1 MQPICFQGEIYCGC
15 INTKRNPQS
24 IGEFLLKERVIIV
37 PLSHH
42 DQVNLLKDILSNQ
55 QTDCCGSV
63 AEYQQL
69 ERLIK
74 SLMVNTNVD
83 GNIKSILQDVYQYSQ
98 NGVNAS
104 DLEQHIQTNRGQLT
118 QWVDDIGQFS

>member
-1 MQPICFQGEIYCGC
+1 VTSVPI
-15 INTKRNPQS
+15 
-24 IGEFLLKERVIIV
+24 
-37 PLSHH
+37 SHH

-98 NGVNAS
+98 NGINTP
-104 DLEQHIQTNRGQLT
+104 DLEQHIQTNQEQLT
-118 QWVDDIGQFS
+118 QWVDDIGTLS

>member
-1 MQPICFQGEIYCGC
+1 M
-15 INTKRNPQS
+15 
-24 IGEFLLKERVIIV
+24 
-37 PLSHH
+37 PLSHQ

-98 NGVNAS
+98 HGVNAS
-104 DLEQHIQTNRGQLT
+104 DMEQHIQTNQGQLS
-118 QWVDDIGQFS
+118 QWVNDIGSFS

>member
-1 MQPICFQGEIYCGC
+1 
-15 INTKRNPQS
+15 
-24 IGEFLLKERVIIV
+24 VISV

-83 GNIKSILQDVYQYSQ
+83 GNIKSILQDIYQYSQ
-98 NGVNAS
+98 NGIYAS
-104 DLEQHIQTNRGQLT
+104 DLEQHIQTNQGQLS

>member
-1 MQPICFQGEIYCGC
+1 MQLCCFQGEISPGC
-15 INTKRNPQS
+15 INAKRNPQS
-24 IGEFLLKERVIIV
+24 ICEFLLKERGIIV

-74 SLMVNTNVD
+74 SLMVNTSVD
-83 GNIKSILQDVYQYSQ
+83 GNIKSILQDVYHYSQ
-98 NGVNAS
+98 NGINTS
-104 DLEQHIQTNRGQLT
+104 DLEQHIQTNRDQLS

>member
-1 MQPICFQGEIYCGC
+1 MQPICFQGEIYQRC

-104 DLEQHIQTNRGQLT
+104 DLEQHIQSNRGQLT

>member
-1 MQPICFQGEIYCGC
+1 MQPNCFQGEISPGC
-15 INTKRNPQS
+15 INAKRNPQS
-24 IGEFLLKERVIIV
+24 ICEFLLKERVIIV

-55 QTDCCGSV
+55 HTDCCGSV

-83 GNIKSILQDVYQYSQ
+83 GNIKTILQDVYQYSQ

-104 DLEQHIQTNRGQLT
+104 DLEQHIETNRNQLS